1 MQLNK
6 LLKKKLSEIKLP
18 MHKFS
23 KKIQTKF
30 VKLIRKNH
38 EKKVVFLT
46 NSNCIIR
53 IQYYL
58 IIIITKINIII
69 QSNNIIFI

>member
-1 MQLNK
+1 MKIFLQEKAKAQLNK

-30 VKLIRKNH
+30 VKIIRKNH
-38 EKKVVFLT
+38 EKQVVF
-46 NSNCIIR
+46 
-53 IQYYL
+53 YL
-58 IIIITKINIII
+58 IQIVLLEYNTI
-69 QSNNIIFI
+69 